1 MSGLTDFQVQVAR
14 VFFALPE
21 SAGFLVAGGAALIAQ
36 ELIDRETRDL
46 DLFASPR
53 PSVTTAVE
61 AFESALTGHGWTV
74 TRTQDGAQFVRL
86 LVHGAEDLIV
96 DIGVDSAP
104 ERTPVMCLLGPSYD
118 PLELAG
124 RKLLALFDRAEAHD
138 FTDIH
143 ALANLYGTNPILDMA
158 SHLDTGSPRTCS
170 PPPSAPPTDS
180 DRPSSPFPPRT
191 SPTCWPSSP
200 PGASS
205 YWARHSPRTT
215 HPSKD
220 PTSRTPRLTGEAR
233 MACTIRCTQRRRR
246 RLGPSLPGDPS

>member
-14 VFFALPE
+14 IFFALPE

-36 ELIDRETRDL
+36 ELVARETRDL

-86 LVHGAEDLIV
+86 LVHGTEDLIV

-104 ERTPVMCLLGPSYD
+104 ERTPVMCVLGPSYD

-124 RKLLALFDRAEAHD
+124 RKLLALFDRAEARD
-138 FTDIH
+138 FTDVH
-143 ALANLYGTNPILDMA
+143 ALANLYGTNTILDVA
-158 SHLDTGSPRTCS
+158 SHLDAGLTPDLLATSISTAHRFR
-170 PPPSAPPTDS
+170 PTEFPIPAEDVP
-180 DRPSSPFPPRT
+180 DMLAFFTAWREQLLGSSPAEDD
-191 SPTCWPSSP
+191 
-200 PGASS
+200 ASQQG
-205 YWARHSPRTT
+205 PDEQDTT
-215 HPSKD
+215 
-220 PTSRTPRLTGEAR
+220 TPRR
-233 MACTIRCTQRRRR
+233 
-246 RLGPSLPGDPS
+246 